1 MDAKRNGAAKPEGVK
16 YMPAVFVR
24 PGRPDDVDAI
34 MTVIAGARAFLGSQ
48 NIDQW
53 QGNYPDRAAVEL
65 DIQNQANR
73 VLVVDGRVVGIAS
86 LIQGPDP
93 FYKYIEGG
101 SWIGGADV
109 PYYAIH
115 RFAIGDAGRGLHL
128 SRAFLTA
135 LLSELYSRGVRDVR
149 IDTHPDNK
157 IMQHVVLS
165 NGFEHRGL
173 VYLDEPVPE
182 RLAYQLVFGGATE

>member
-1 MDAKRNGAAKPEGVK
+1 
-16 YMPAVFVR
+16 MPAIFVR
-24 PGRPDDVDAI
+24 PGQPDDVQAI
-34 MTVIAGARAFLGSQ
+34 MNVIAGARAFLGSQ

-53 QGNYPDRAAVEL
+53 QGSYPDVAAVRT
-65 DIQNQANR
+65 DIARGVNR
-73 VLVVDGRVVGIAS
+73 VLVVDGVVTGIAS

-93 FYKYIEGG
+93 FYQYIEGEG
-101 SWIGGADV
+101 WIGGPDA

-115 RFAIGDAGRGLHL
+115 RFAIGNAGRGLHL

-135 LLSELYSRGVRDVR
+135 LLSELYGMGVRDVR
-149 IDTHPDNK
+149 IDTHGDNK

-165 NGFEHRGL
+165 NGFQHRGL

-182 RLAYQLVFGGATE
+182 RLAYQLILGGAAG